1 MNGTGKLSTHL
12 VLDRNRLDHFRALAT
27 VTAVVGH
34 RSCVH
39 VLNGATE
46 FQVAEREET
55 VQLLLGQSVHFD
67 NLELVTKQ

>member
-1 MNGTGKLSTHL
+1 MDETEKLITYL
-12 VLDRNRLDHFRALAT
+12 VLDGNRLDHFRALAS

-39 VLNGATE
+39 VLNGATK

-55 VQLLLGQSVHFD
+55 VELLLGQFVHF
-67 NLELVTKQ
+67 